1 MRKTVHLDGVVP
13 AAPYSPAV
21 LANGFVFVAGQVG
34 YDMVKQ
40 QYVGGDVATQF
51 DGALKNLC
59 AVLEAAGTDLAHV
72 VKTTVF
78 LTDTAHFCVIN
89 DVYRSYFPQDQP
101 ARSCVMVAGLP
112 LGALIEI
119 EAIAVLPD

>member
-1 MRKTVHLDGVVP
+1 MKKPVYPGGVTP

-21 LANGFVFVAGQVG
+21 VANGFVYVAGQVG
-34 YDMVKQ
+34 YDMVKR
-40 QYVGGDVATQF
+40 QYVGDDVATQF
-51 DGALKNLC
+51 DGALKNLS

-78 LTDTAHFCVIN
+78 LTDTAHFSTIN
-89 DVYRSYFPQDQP
+89 EVYRLYFPAEQP

>member
-1 MRKTVHLDGVVP
+1 MRKTVHIDGAVP

-21 LANGFVFVAGQVG
+21 IANGFVFVAGQVG
-34 YDMVKQ
+34 YDMAKQ
-40 QYVGGDVATQF
+40 QYFGDDVATQF

-59 AVLEAAGTDLAHV
+59 AVLEAAGTDIAHV

-78 LTDTAHFCVIN
+78 LTDTAHFSVIN
-89 DVYRSYFPQDQP
+89 EVYRSYFPTDQP